1 MVADA
6 RALLPIDLLALV
18 AHRSASSYENQA
30 WPRERLGAR
39 EAQPTLSMLRDQLLA
54 LGRQRSAWVSVKRQR
69 LQALVGARHRG
80 GRQAWEIDYLIDC
93 CGEEP
98 VLAGLL
104 TQAVQAAG
112 EAGAEKLFLRLA
124 AGSDLLQPAREA
136 GFIPYQEETLYTLD
150 SGLAVEAI
158 ECRAA
163 TPADSYPLFRLY
175 TASTPEP
182 VRRHEA
188 VTYAEWQAGMER
200 RWVRGGVEMVLEHDG
215 ALVALVRA
223 SRLAQGVLFDLT
235 LSGDQAA
242 AATGLM
248 AAAMQPLH
256 AGAANGP
263 LLALVPSYGE
273 GVARRLED
281 AGFQVAGEYVSLVHR
296 TTRPLLLPR
305 AVPAVAKNAVG
316 V

>member
-18 AHRSASSYENQA
+18 AHGSSSSYENQA
-30 WPRERLGAR
+30 WPRERIGTQ
-39 EAQPTLSMLRDQLLA
+39 EAQPTLSVLRDQLLA
-54 LGRQRSAWVSVKRQR
+54 LGRQRSAWVTVRRQK

-80 GRQAWEIDYLIDC
+80 SRQAWEIDYLVDC
-93 CGEEP
+93 QGDDA
-98 VLAGLL
+98 VVGGLL
-104 TQAVQAAG
+104 AQAVEGTG

-124 AGSDLLQPAREA
+124 AESALFIPAREA
-136 GFIPYQEETLYTLD
+136 GFVPYQEETLYAFHGRLK
-150 SGLAVEAI
+150 AEAI
-158 ECRAA
+158 GCRVA

-188 VTYAEWQAGMER
+188 VTYSEWLSGTER
-200 RWVRGGVEMVLEHDG
+200 RWLRNGVEMVQERNGQLTG
-215 ALVALVRA
+215 LVRA

-235 LSGDQAA
+235 LRPEAVPDAI
-242 AATGLM
+242 GLM
-248 AAAMQPLH
+248 SAAGRSLDSGSD
-256 AGAANGP
+256 AGP
-263 LLALVPSYGE
+263 FLTLVPAQDE
-273 GVARRLED
+273 GVARQLED
-281 AGFQVAGEYVSLVHR
+281 AGFQVAGEFVSLVHR
-296 TTRPLLLPR
+296 TTRPLSLPK